1 MMIRFILLGA
11 SEFVASLYSSTVMR
25 KLLVL
30 EMSGMFLIFLEFVRL
45 KRIVL
50 FWLRDEKVYWIC
62 GFQIQIAYFKGKPHS
77 FDRFVRSATKNTFK
91 SVLSFNATG
100 FVQLFCFVCLFLL
113 FFFTLFNW
121 LKEKQQLIA

>member
-11 SEFVASLYSSTVMR
+11 SEFVASLYSSMVMR
-25 KLLVL
+25 KMLVL
-30 EMSGMFLIFLEFVRL
+30 KMSGMFLIFLEFVRL

-62 GFQIQIAYFKGKPHS
+62 GFRYKLLISKENRTLLIVSCVRLRKIPLNLYFLLMQPVS
-77 FDRFVRSATKNTFK
+77 CSCF
-91 SVLSFNATG
+91 VLS
-100 FVQLFCFVCLFLL
+100 VCFFF